1 VFAQLTSRLIRI
13 GLVLLLVIVV
23 GTAGYRLIEHESGW
37 SVLDA
42 LYMTVITLASV
53 GFGEVH
59 PLSPAGRVFT
69 IFLILGGT
77 GVLVYGIST
86 LTAFIVEGEL
96 TSVLRRRK
104 MQRGI
109 DKLTDHFIVC
119 GADNTGRYAIDE
131 LAKTRQHFV
140 VIDRNPERL
149 KELEARGILT
159 LHGDA
164 THDTVLLA
172 AGIARARG
180 LISALHSDAD
190 NLFVTLTA
198 KGLNAR
204 LRVIS
209 KAVEEASEA
218 KLRRAGA
225 DGVVMPN
232 YIGGL
237 RLASE
242 LIRPAVVTFLDRMVR
257 TPDATIR
264 VSPIEI
270 APHSPLN
277 GQTLA
282 ESGLLERD
290 GITVVAL
297 LGADGVYH
305 FNPTRDTRLSP
316 KHTVIVI
323 GEIAVVNA
331 LNGVAEPV

>member
-1 VFAQLTSRLIRI
+1 MSRLIRI
-13 GLVLLLVIVV
+13 ALVLVLVIVV
-23 GTAGYRLIEHESGW
+23 GTVGYRVIEHGTAW

-53 GFGEVH
+53 GFQEVH

-77 GVLVYGIST
+77 GVVVYGIST

-96 TSVLRRRK
+96 TSVLRRRR

-119 GADNTGRYAIDE
+119 GADQTGRYAIDE
-131 LAKTRQHFV
+131 LEKTKQRFV
-140 VIDRNPERL
+140 VVDRNPERL
-149 KELEARGILT
+149 QELEARGVLT
-159 LHGDA
+159 QHGDA
-164 THDTVLLA
+164 THDTVLTA
-172 AGIARARG
+172 AGILRARG
-180 LISALHSDAD
+180 LITALHTDAD

-198 KGLNAR
+198 KGLNPG

-257 TPDATIR
+257 TPERAIR
-264 VSPIEI
+264 VAPIEI

-277 GQTLA
+277 GRTLA
-282 ESGLLERD
+282 ESGLLDRD

-305 FNPTRDTRLSP
+305 FNPKKTTHLSP
-316 KHTVIVI
+316 EHTVIVI
-323 GEIAVVNA
+323 GEMAVVNEI
-331 LNGVAEPV
+331 NGVGE